1 MTQYM
6 DQPSPDE
13 SLSFGTDP
21 AVLLAQIAQLK
32 QENQQFLS
40 QLELQSQQQAKLSQT
55 NIQLQSEV
63 IERQMA
69 ESALRLLLDTAHRE
83 KNDLELLLEMTTLH
97 SDSVEEWLYE
107 KAIDLARD
115 AKTDGLTQIANRRE
129 FDTRLNIE
137 WHRAL
142 REERYIALILCDVD
156 HFKAF
161 NDTYG
166 HPAGDACLRHVAKA
180 INSVIRRPA
189 DLAARYGGEEFAI
202 ILPGTDAKGAF
213 HVAGLMGQAVAQGQI
228 PHANSSAAPF
238 VTISL
243 GVCAVQPKAAGNPL
257 QLVEACDHGLYLAKH
272 QGRNR
277 AVYHAMIEPIS

>member
-1 MTQYM
+1 MIYGLAM
-6 DQPSPDE
+6 NE
-13 SLSFGTDP
+13 SLSLTTDP
-21 AVLLAQIAQLK
+21 ALLLSHITHLQQQNQHFLVQL
-32 QENQQFLS
+32 S
-40 QLELQSQQQAKLSQT
+40 WQSQQHSKLAQA
-55 NIQLQSEV
+55 NEQLKSEV
-63 IERQMA
+63 IERQKA
-69 ESALRLLLDTAHRE
+69 ESALRLLLDNAHRE
-83 KNDLELLLEMTTLH
+83 KNDLELLLEMTTVH

-107 KAIDLARD
+107 KAIELAQD

-129 FDTRLNIE
+129 FDTRLGIE

-142 REERYIALILCDVD
+142 REESHIALILCDVD

-202 ILPGTDAKGAF
+202 ILPGTDAKGAI
-213 HVAGLMGQAVAQGQI
+213 HVAQLMGQAVAQGQI
-228 PHANSSAAPF
+228 PHANSSAAAF

-243 GVCAVQPKAAGNPL
+243 GVCAVQPLAGMDPL
-257 QLVEACDHGLYLAKH
+257 QLIEASDHGLYLAKH

-277 AVYHAMIEPIS
+277 SVYHHMV

>member
-1 MTQYM
+1 M
-6 DQPSPDE
+6 DQLPLDE
-13 SLSFGTDP
+13 SLSLNTDP
-21 AVLLAQIAQLK
+21 ATLLAYINRLQAENQELLAQLA
-32 QENQQFLS
+32 
-40 QLELQSQQQAKLSQT
+40 LQSQQQTKLNQINT
-55 NIQLQSEV
+55 QLNSEV

-69 ESALRLLLDTAHRE
+69 ESALRLLLENVHRE

-129 FDTRLNIE
+129 FDARLGME
-137 WHRAL
+137 WQRAL
-142 REERYIALILCDVD
+142 REKHYIALILCDVD

-180 INSVIRRPA
+180 ISSVIRRPA
-189 DLAARYGGEEFAI
+189 DLAARYGGEEFAV
-202 ILPGTDAKGAF
+202 ILPGTDPKGAI
-213 HVAGLMGQAVAQGQI
+213 HVAQMIGRAVAQGQI
-228 PHANSSAAPF
+228 PHSSSSTAPF

-243 GVCAVQPKAAGNPL
+243 GVCAVQPTADVTTV
-257 QLVEACDHGLYLAKH
+257 QLIESCDHGLYLAKH

-277 AVYHAMIEPIS
+277 AMYHAITDSTTPKAS